1 MKFEL
6 RTKHNLGMN
15 GETIPAGQL
24 VAVIEAKPGVLIEN
38 IISGLY
44 FGDILALAQAVDSEE
59 ATDTKNVRREMS
71 GPNSGD
77 DLDPDALNAQDDDDE
92 LIEPNPGLKDALT
105 AQTENDDADD
115 GGTDGEISYPGLQGL
130 SPRIAKALG
139 EAGLVDKAK
148 VGAYL
153 KENEGFDLEGIG
165 KAAERKIVAWLES

>member
-1 MKFEL
+1 MIFEL

-24 VAVIEAKPGVLIEN
+24 VAVVEVKPGVLIEN

-44 FGDILALAQAVDSEE
+44 FGDILALAQAGDSEQ
-59 ATDTKNVRREMS
+59 ATDTKTVRRETS
-71 GPNSGD
+71 GPNSRD
-77 DLDPDALNAQDDDDE
+77 DLDPDALNAQDDDE
-92 LIEPNPGLKDALT
+92 LIDPKTDVKNSLT
-105 AQTENDDADD
+105 TQTENDDAEDV
-115 GGTDGEISYPGLQGL
+115 GTDAEISYPALAGL

-139 EAGLVDKAK
+139 DAGLVDKAK

-165 KAAERKIVAWLES
+165 KAAERKIIAWLES